1 MKRFSLFAPVAIGML
16 NSCTSLPPEQVAPF
30 ETTALLEARARAEPC
45 ATPAQA
51 NFSDGKNFRYGCFCG
66 KNYPQ
71 LVPETSEQLAVTPS
85 SQLDSLVARYYAIK
99 PYDDLD
105 AACQAHDVCYVLS
118 HGPRRACDE
127 RFSSRTQQ
135 LWHDFNQE
143 VLQRLRNPSSEPY
156 VNPMARRCNNLA
168 MHLTLATY
176 FFEGK
181 SDDSAYELQ
190 AKSIKLLF
198 GTTAVGIAATLLPIN
213 TYPDVMLRE
222 HCNAEDNR
230 AIKLPGAWVY

>member
-1 MKRFSLFAPVAIGML
+1 MKPFLLLASLAIGTL
-16 NSCTSLPPEQVAPF
+16 TSCASLPPEQLAPF
-30 ETTALLEARARAEPC
+30 ETKALLDARSRAEPC

-51 NFSDGKNFRYGCFCG
+51 NFADGKNFRYGCFCG

-71 LVPETSEQLAVTPS
+71 LVPETSEQVAAMPS
-85 SQLDSLVARYYAIK
+85 SELHSLLARYYAAK

-127 RFSSRTQQ
+127 RFSNRTH
-135 LWHDFNQE
+135 LLLHDFNQE

-156 VNPMARRCNNLA
+156 INPLARPCGNLA

-181 SDDSAYELQ
+181 SDDPGYELQ
-190 AKSIKLLF
+190 AKSINLLF
-198 GTTAVGIAATLLPIN
+198 GTTAVGIAATLLPVN
-213 TYPDVMLRE
+213 TYPDVKHRE

-230 AIKLPGAWVY
+230 AINLPGALVY